1 MPKQKPAVV
10 KSPRC
15 PECNSSQTVTRKTD
29 RKRWCR
35 KCLAEWDIDAKPK
48 AKVA

>member
-1 MPKQKPAVV
+1 MPKTKVV
-10 KSPRC
+10 AKVRC
-15 PECNSSQTVTRKTD
+15 PECTSSQVVTRKTD

-48 AKVA
+48 TRAA

>member
-1 MPKQKPAVV
+1 MPKQKPVV

-29 RKRWCR
+29 RMRWCR
-35 KCLAEWDIDAKPK
+35 KCLTEWPIDSKK
-48 AKVA
+48 AKAA